1 MVTEVSATG
10 RSVENGGTGS
20 RPESTDTQRQHADDR
35 LTRRSGRP
43 GDAPYGP
50 PKDIKPGEDSEVRRS
65 LEMENSGA
73 VVLADRGYH
82 VQQNPSKADVAQAR
96 MNAGDLGDPGKDP
109 DYLVEGR
116 VFDCYSPV
124 KPTKAV
130 RGIWSEAQEKVEDG
144 QTQRVVV
151 NLEDWRGDMSA
162 LRKQFADWPVPGLK
176 EVKAITPE
184 GDIVQIDLP
193 PYRPMEEHPWLPSTS

>member
-1 MVTEVSATG
+1 
-10 RSVENGGTGS
+10 
-20 RPESTDTQRQHADDR
+20 
-35 LTRRSGRP
+35 
-43 GDAPYGP
+43 
-50 PKDIKPGEDSEVRRS
+50 
-65 LEMENSGA
+65 MENSGA